1 MQQQQ
6 HEVGVRLT
14 PSIKEALEGHE
25 TDGQTIYQPEATAE
39 ELRAVDE
46 KVEGYLRRYEEH
58 LGRERERKEQRE
70 LILEELAP
78 KEVDLSSKL
87 PEPKPVIARRGR
99 VIGSEGNLSAVV
111 GAAKSKKSF
120 LCTAIVGDM
129 LSLRDERENGFDK
142 CLKRVLWIDTEQ
154 SALHVRKIARRL
166 TALSGWNDPC
176 KVHPFVKIYALREE
190 APKDRLNF
198 LKRAIEGW
206 LPKLVVIDGIAD
218 LQYNTND
225 LEESERLVTE
235 LMAISTNFNCHILC
249 VLHTNPNTDKARG
262 HVGSSLQRKAE
273 TVLYVHKVGECSV
286 VEPQFCRNEP
296 FDRFAFRIEQLIEEG
311 LPRPAELPAEQPT
324 GTRLQAAEVVK
335 ELYGAGVERSVLIN
349 KLIERGATTSNAN
362 VLVSRAIHRGQL
374 LYDAATKVVRLPAAP
389 SDQPTEVP
397 LPLDRNREP
406 AEEDTPF

>member
-25 TDGQTIYQPEATAE
+25 TDGQTIYQPEVTAE
-39 ELRAVDE
+39 ELRAADE
-46 KVEGYLRRYEEH
+46 KIEGYLRSYEEH
-58 LGRERERKEQRE
+58 LSRERERKEQRK

-78 KEVDLSSKL
+78 KEVDLNSKL
-87 PEPKPVIARRGR
+87 PEPKPVIARRGK
-99 VIGSEGNLSAVV
+99 VIGSEGNLSAIV

-198 LKRAIEGW
+198 LRRAIEGW
-206 LPKLVVIDGIAD
+206 MPKLVVIDGVAD

-296 FDRFAFRIEQLIEEG
+296 FDRFAFQIEQLIEEG

-324 GTRLQAAEVVK
+324 GPYSQAVEFVR
-335 ELYGAGVERSVLIN
+335 ELYGGGVERSVLIN
-349 KLIERGATTSNAN
+349 KLIERGTTTSNAN
-362 VLVSRAIHRGQL
+362 VQVSRAIHRGQL
-374 LYDAATKVVRLPAAP
+374 LYDAATKVVRLPSAP
-389 SDQPTEVP
+389 SPQPTEPP
-397 LPLDRNREP
+397 LPIEQSRELT
-406 AEEDTPF
+406 EKETPF